1 MKFLIINGPNI
12 NMLGIREKN
21 IYGEG
26 SYQSLLR
33 LLQETCENL
42 GIECECFQSN
52 HEGDIVDA
60 IQKAYGNTDGIVINP
75 AAYTHTSIAILDAL
89 KAVSIPAV
97 EVHISDV
104 YQREAFRH
112 ISYPGMACVKS
123 FIGLGLDGYVQA
135 IRFLKQYLESGNEAG
150 SIL

>member
-26 SYQSLLR
+26 SYQSLLE
-33 LLQETCENL
+33 LVQKTCQNL
-42 GIECECFQSN
+42 GIESECFQSN

-60 IQKAYGNTDGIVINP
+60 IQGAYGNTDGIVINP

-89 KAVSIPAV
+89 NAVSIPAV

-104 YQREAFRH
+104 YQRESFRH
-112 ISYPGMACVKS
+112 VSYPGMACVKS